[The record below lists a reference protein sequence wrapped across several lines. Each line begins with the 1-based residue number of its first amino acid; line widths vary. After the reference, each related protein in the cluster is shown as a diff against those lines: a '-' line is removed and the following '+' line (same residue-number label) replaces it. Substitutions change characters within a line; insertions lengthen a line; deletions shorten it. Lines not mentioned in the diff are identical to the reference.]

1 MIRLILWV
9 LLLPLQIIIALTLGL
24 SELLRTFLPRSSR
37 KDSDPEGQP
46 LERPLCSIVILN
58 WNGRPL
64 LEESLPAVARAVA
77 FSQAEHEVI
86 LVDNGSSDGSLAWV
100 QTHHPSVRIIPLEKN
115 IGFGEGNNRGIEE
128 ARHKIVVLLNN
139 DMIVA
144 EDFLPPLLEPF
155 SDGRVFAVSSQIV
168 FPDGKRRQETGNA
181 QGRLRR
187 GFLHL
192 SHEPLLHCHST
203 RRFLPVLW
211 PGGGSSA
218 FHRERFLDLGGFSTL
233 FSPCYV
239 EDTDIG
245 YRAWRRGWR
254 VLLAAESTVLHKH
267 RSTSARVYS
276 ENQIKQL
283 IEERKLWYLWKN
295 FQWRTLVSHF
305 LLFPIHLR
313 REMSLKGYLRALRKI
328 PRVFYLRMTEARRS
342 MNDSTIL
349 EWTTRPLSY
358 LQQGGSSALFLQAQP
373 TRLRILVVSAYLP
386 HLGYHGGA
394 GRVFQLIRQVSRKHD
409 ITLLTF
415 VESDKEREQFSQI
428 TPYCRRLEHVYRR
441 DYSPISSFPYEPF
454 EEFNCLDLR
463 LKMEEI
469 LAEEDFDV
477 VHFEWAQMVQYA
489 DLVPAETKRLLTE
502 IEVNYAAHFTQIKV
516 ERRAAAKVK
525 KFYDTLQTLYRELEL
540 CRRVDHV
547 ICVTDLDRDY
557 LRGFLPR
564 AQLEVVN
571 TGVDTR
577 YFAYDDSEIEPN
589 SLVFVGAFRHDPN
602 LDAMAYFCDEILPR
616 VLISQPDAQ
625 LYIVGSSP
633 PPSIRDLADHPRIT
647 VTGFVPDI
655 RDYYRKAQVVVVPL
669 RTGVG
674 IRGKILEAWSVGKAV
689 VATSLACQG
698 IRAVHGK
705 NVLIADQPAD
715 FAAWTTALLRQADF
729 AAELGRAGRKT
740 VEELYDWE
748 AIGEQMSL
756 FYESIARRRSQV
768 AGRRFQRKAPS
779 DDETTQIKYKDS
791 EKFRYST
798 GSGEE

>member
-1 MIRLILWV
+1 MIPRLIFWILF
-9 LLLPLQIIIALTLGL
+9 LPVQIIIALTLGL
-24 SELLRTFLPRSSR
+24 SEILRSLRTLLLRSDTG
-37 KDSDPEGQP
+37 SDPGEQP
-46 LERPLCSIVILN
+46 LEHALCSIVILN
-58 WNGRPL
+58 WNGRHL
-64 LEESLPAVARAVA
+64 LQESLPAVERAVA
-77 FSQAEHEVI
+77 FSRAEHEII
-86 LVDNGSSDGSLAWV
+86 LVDNGSSDDSLEWLK
-100 QTHHPSVRIIPLEKN
+100 THHPSVRIVPLEKN
-115 IGFGEGNNRGIEE
+115 IGFGEGNNRGVEE

-144 EDFLPPLLEPF
+144 EDFLAPLLEPF
-155 SDGRVFAVSSQIV
+155 SDARVFAVASQIV
-168 FPDGKRRQETGNA
+168 FPEGKRREETGNT

-192 SHEPLLHCHST
+192 SHEPLLPCHST

-218 FHRERFLDLGGFSTL
+218 FHRQRFMELGGFSTL

-267 RSTSARVYS
+267 RGTSARVYT
-276 ENQIKQL
+276 ERQIKQL
-283 IEERKLWYLWKN
+283 VEERKLWYLWKN

-305 LLFPIHLR
+305 LLFPIHLTG
-313 REMSLKGYLRALRKI
+313 EMSLRGYLRALRKI
-328 PRVFYLRMTEARRS
+328 PRILYLRMTETRRALS
-342 MNDSTIL
+342 DSTIL

-358 LQQGGSSALFLQAQP
+358 LQQAGSSALLFPAQAG
-373 TRLRILVVSAYLP
+373 RLRILVVSAYLP

-409 ITLLTF
+409 VTLLTF
-415 VESDKEREQFSQI
+415 VESDKEREHFSQI
-428 TPYCRRLEHVYRR
+428 TPYCQRMEHVYRR
-441 DYSPISSFPYEPF
+441 AYSPVSSFPYEPF

-477 VHFEWAQMVQYA
+477 VHFEWAQMVQYE

-502 IEVNYAAHFTQIKV
+502 IEVNYAAHFTRIKV
-516 ERRAAAKVK
+516 ERRAAVKLK

-557 LRGFLPR
+557 LRGFLP
-564 AQLEVVN
+564 AKQLEVIN
-571 TGVDTR
+571 TGVDTA
-577 YFAYDDSEIEPN
+577 YFSYGGSEIEPN

-602 LDAMAYFCDEILPR
+602 LDAMAYFSEEILPR
-616 VLISQPDAQ
+616 VLKSQPDAH

-633 PPSIRDLADHPRIT
+633 PPSIQDLADHPQIT

-705 NVLIADQPAD
+705 NVLVADQAAD
-715 FAAWTTALLRQADF
+715 FSDWTTALLRQPDF

-748 AIGEQMSL
+748 AIGEQMSHL
-756 FYESIARRRSQV
+756 YESIAPRRSQN
-768 AGRRFQRKAPS
+768 ASRKS
-779 DDETTQIKYKDS
+779 QIA
-791 EKFRYST
+791 
-798 GSGEE
+798 EESVLG

>member
-1 MIRLILWV
+1 MIPRLIFWILF
-9 LLLPLQIIIALTLGL
+9 LPVQIIIALTLGL
-24 SELLRTFLPRSSR
+24 SEILRSLRTLPLRS
-37 KDSDPEGQP
+37 DTGSDPGEQP
-46 LERPLCSIVILN
+46 IEHALCSIVILN
-58 WNGRPL
+58 WNGRHL
-64 LEESLPAVARAVA
+64 LQESLPAVERAVA
-77 FSQAEHEVI
+77 FSRAEHEII
-86 LVDNGSSDGSLAWV
+86 LVDNGSSDDSLQWLKI
-100 QTHHPSVRIIPLEKN
+100 HHPSVRVVPLEKN
-115 IGFGEGNNRGIEE
+115 IGFGEGNNRGVEE

-144 EDFLPPLLEPF
+144 EDFLAPLLEPF
-155 SDGRVFAVSSQIV
+155 SDARVFAVASQIV
-168 FPDGKRRQETGNA
+168 FPEGKRREETGNT

-192 SHEPLLHCHST
+192 SHEPLLPCHST

-218 FHRERFLDLGGFSTL
+218 FHRQRFMELGGFSTL

-267 RSTSARVYS
+267 RGTSAQVYS
-276 ENQIKQL
+276 ERQIKQL

-305 LLFPIHLR
+305 LLFPIHLTG
-313 REMSLKGYLRALRKI
+313 EMSLRGYLRALRKI
-328 PRVFYLRMTEARRS
+328 PRILYLRMTETRRS
-342 MNDSTIL
+342 LSDSTIL

-358 LQQGGSSALFLQAQP
+358 LQQAGSSALLFPAQAG
-373 TRLRILVVSAYLP
+373 RLRILVVSAYLP

-394 GRVFQLIRQVSRKHD
+394 GRVFQLMRQVSRKHD

-415 VESDKEREQFSQI
+415 VESDKEREQFSQV
-428 TPYCRRLEHVYRR
+428 TPYCQRMEHVYRR
-441 DYSPISSFPYEPF
+441 AYSPVSSFPYEPF

-477 VHFEWAQMVQYA
+477 VHFEWAQMAQYA

-502 IEVNYAAHFTQIKV
+502 IEVNYAAHFTRIKV
-516 ERRAAAKVK
+516 ERRTAVKLK

-557 LRGFLPR
+557 LRGFLPGK
-564 AQLEVVN
+564 QLEVVN
-571 TGVDTR
+571 TGVDTA
-577 YFAYDDSEIEPN
+577 YFSCGGSEIEPN

-602 LDAMAYFCDEILPR
+602 LDAMAYFCEEILPR
-616 VLISQPDAQ
+616 VLKSQPDAH

-633 PPSIRDLADHPRIT
+633 PSSIQDLADHPQIT

-669 RTGVG
+669 RIGVG

-705 NVLIADQPAD
+705 NVLVADQAAD
-715 FAAWTTALLRQADF
+715 FSDWTTALLRQPDF

-748 AIGEQMSL
+748 AIGEQMSHL
-756 FYESIARRRSQV
+756 YESIAPGRSQV
-768 AGRRFQRKAPS
+768 ASRESQFA
-779 DDETTQIKYKDS
+779 
-791 EKFRYST
+791 
-798 GSGEE
+798 EESVLG

>member
-1 MIRLILWV
+1 MIRRLILWT
-9 LLLPLQIIIALTLGL
+9 LLLPVQILIALTLGL
-24 SELLRTFLPRSSR
+24 AELLRILLPGAFR
-37 KDSDPEGQP
+37 KGNDPEGET
-46 LERPLCSIVILN
+46 LERPLCSIVVLN
-58 WNGRPL
+58 WNGRHL
-64 LEESLPAVARAVA
+64 LEESLPAVERAVA

-86 LVDNGSSDGSLAWV
+86 LVDNGSSDDSLEWL
-100 QTHHPSVRIIPLEKN
+100 QTHHPTVRTIRLEKN
-115 IGFGEGNNRGIEE
+115 IGFGEGNNRGIEK

-155 SDGRVFAVSSQIV
+155 SDGDVFAVSSQIV
-168 FPDGKRRQETGNA
+168 FPEGKRREETGNA

-192 SHEPLLHCHST
+192 SHEPLLTCHST

-211 PGGGSSA
+211 AGGGSSA
-218 FHRERFLDLGGFSTL
+218 FHRRRFMELGGFSTL

-245 YRAWRRGWR
+245 YQAWRRGWR

-267 RSTSARVYS
+267 RSTSTRVYS
-276 ENQIKQL
+276 EKQIKQL

-295 FQWRTLVSHF
+295 FQWRSLVSHF
-305 LLFPIHLR
+305 LLFPIHLT
-313 REMSLKGYLRALRKI
+313 REMNLKGYLRALRKI
-328 PRVFYLRMTEARRS
+328 PRIFYLRTIEAPRS
-342 MNDSTIL
+342 LSDSTIL
-349 EWTTRPLSY
+349 EGTTRPLSY
-358 LQQGGSSALFLQAQP
+358 LQRGLQRGGPSALSFPARP
-373 TRLRILVVSAYLP
+373 ERLRILVVSAYLP

-409 ITLLTF
+409 ITLVTF
-415 VESDKEREQFSQI
+415 VESDKEREQFSQL
-428 TPYCRRLEHVYRR
+428 TPYIRRLEPVDRR
-441 DYSPISSFPYEPF
+441 GYSPVSSFPYEPF

-463 LKMEEI
+463 LKLEEI

-502 IEVNYAAHFTQIKV
+502 IEVNYAAHFTRIKV
-516 ERRAAAKVK
+516 ERRAAAKIK

-557 LRGFLPR
+557 LGGFLPAER
-564 AQLEVVN
+564 LEVVN

-577 YFAYDDSEIEPN
+577 YFAYHDSEIESN

-602 LDAMAYFCDEILPR
+602 LDAMTYFCEEILPE
-616 VLISQPDAQ
+616 VLKSQPDAH

-633 PPSIRDLADHPRIT
+633 PSSIRDLADHPRIT

-698 IRAVHGK
+698 IRAVHGQ
-705 NVLIADQPAD
+705 NVLLADDPAD
-715 FAAWTTALLRQADF
+715 FSDWTTALLRQPDF

-748 AIGEQMSL
+748 AIGEQMSHL
-756 FYESIARRRSQV
+756 YESIVPGRSQV
-768 AGRRFQRKAPS
+768 AEEDTAGR
-779 DDETTQIKYKDS
+779 
-791 EKFRYST
+791 
-798 GSGEE
+798 

>member
-1 MIRLILWV
+1 MIPRLILWI
-9 LLLPLQIIIALTLGL
+9 LLLPVQTIIALILGL
-24 SELLRTFLPRSSR
+24 SELLRTLLPHALR
-37 KDSDPEGQP
+37 KDNDSEDQP

-58 WNGRPL
+58 WNGRHL
-64 LEESLPAVARAVA
+64 LEESLPAVEQAVA
-77 FSQAEHEVI
+77 YSKAEHEII
-86 LVDNGSSDGSLAWV
+86 LVDNGSSDDSLAWIA
-100 QTHHPSVRIIPLEKN
+100 THHPGIRIVPLEKN

-155 SDGRVFAVSSQIV
+155 SDRRVFAVSSQIL
-168 FPDGKRRQETGNA
+168 FPQDKRREETGNT
-181 QGRLRR
+181 QGRFKR

-192 SHEPLLHCHST
+192 SHEPLLPCHST
-203 RRFLPVLW
+203 RRYLPVLW

-218 FHRERFLDLGGFSTL
+218 FHRQRFMDLGGFSTL

-254 VLLAAESTVLHKH
+254 VLLSAESTVLHKH
-267 RSTSARVYS
+267 RSTSGRLYS
-276 ENQIKQL
+276 EKQIKQL
-283 IEERKLWYLWKN
+283 VEERKLWYLWKN
-295 FQWRTLVSHF
+295 FQWHTLLPHF
-305 LLFPIHLR
+305 FLFPIYLR
-313 REMSLKGYLRALRKI
+313 REMSLRGYLRALRRI
-328 PRVFYLRMTEARRS
+328 PRVFYLRTTEARRS
-342 MNDSTIL
+342 LSDSTIL
-349 EWTTRPLSY
+349 EWTSKPLSY
-358 LQQGGSSALFLQAQP
+358 LRQGDASALLFRP
-373 TRLRILVVSAYLP
+373 RPERLRILVVSAYLP

-415 VESDKEREQFSQI
+415 VESDKEREQFSQL
-428 TPYCRRLEHVYRR
+428 TPYCRRMEHVYRR
-441 DYSPISSFPYEPF
+441 GYSPVSSFPYEPF
-454 EEFNCLDLR
+454 EEFNCPDLR
-463 LKMEEI
+463 SKMEEI

-502 IEVNYAAHFTQIKV
+502 IEVNYAAHFTRIKV
-516 ERRAAAKVK
+516 ERRTAARVK

-540 CRRVDHV
+540 CHRVDHV

-557 LRGFLPR
+557 LRGFLPGE
-564 AQLEVVN
+564 QLEVVN

-602 LDAMAYFCDEILPR
+602 LDAMSYFCEEILPK
-616 VLISQPDAQ
+616 VLKSQPETH

-633 PPSIRDLADHPRIT
+633 PPSIRDLAHHPQIT

-705 NVLIADQPAD
+705 NVLVADQPAD
-715 FAAWTTALLRQADF
+715 FSAWTTALLRQPDF
-729 AAELGRAGRKT
+729 AAEMGRAGRKT

-748 AIGEQMSL
+748 AIGEQMNH
-756 FYESIARRRSQV
+756 FYESIAPQRSQV
-768 AGRRFQRKAPS
+768 AVEEAL
-779 DDETTQIKYKDS
+779 
-791 EKFRYST
+791 
-798 GSGEE
+798 GS

>member
-1 MIRLILWV
+1 MIPRLVLCV
-9 LLLPLQIIIALTLGL
+9 LLLPVQIILALALGL
-24 SELLRTFLPRSSR
+24 SEFLRTFWPGAAQ
-37 KDSDPEGQP
+37 KDTDPEGQP
-46 LERPLCSIVILN
+46 PGRPLCSIIILN
-58 WNGRPL
+58 WNGRHL
-64 LEESLPAVARAVA
+64 LQESLPAVERAVA

-86 LVDNGSSDGSLAWV
+86 LVDNGSSDDSLAWV
-100 QTHHPSVRIIPLEKN
+100 QTHHPNVGIVPLEKN
-115 IGFGEGNNRGIEE
+115 IGFGEGNNRGVEE
-128 ARHKIVVLLNN
+128 ARHKIIVLLNN

-168 FPDGKRRQETGNA
+168 FPAGKRRQETGNA

-192 SHEPLLHCHST
+192 SHEPLLPCHST

-211 PGGGSSA
+211 AGGGSSA
-218 FHRERFLDLGGFSTL
+218 FLRERFLELGGFSTL

-254 VLLAAESTVLHKH
+254 VLLAAESIVLHKH
-267 RSTSARVYS
+267 RSTSARVYTDK
-276 ENQIKQL
+276 QIKQL

-295 FQWRTLVSHF
+295 FQWRTLWSHF
-305 LLFPIHLR
+305 LLFPIHVTH
-313 REMSLKGYLRALRKI
+313 EMSLKGYLRALRKLPQI
-328 PRVFYLRMTEARRS
+328 FYLRMTEARRS
-342 MNDSTIL
+342 MSDSTIL

-358 LQQGGSSALFLQAQP
+358 LQQGDLHTRLFPAQQE
-373 TRLRILVVSAYLP
+373 RLRILVVSAYLP

-428 TPYCRRLEHVYRR
+428 TPYCRRLEHVYRGA
-441 DYSPISSFPYEPF
+441 YSPVSSFPYEPF
-454 EEFNCLDLR
+454 EEFNCLDLK
-463 LKMEEI
+463 LKMEEL

-502 IEVNYAAHFTQIKV
+502 IEVNYAAHFTRIKV
-516 ERRAAAKVK
+516 ERRSAAKVK

-540 CRRVDHV
+540 CRRVDHI

-557 LRGFLPR
+557 LGGFLPR
-564 AQLEVVN
+564 EQLEVVN
-571 TGVDTR
+571 TGVDTK
-577 YFAYDDSEIEPN
+577 YFAYDDSGIEPN

-602 LDAMAYFCDEILPR
+602 LDAMAYFCEEILPGI
-616 VLISQPDAQ
+616 LISQPDAQ

-633 PPSIRDLADHPRIT
+633 PASIQDLADHPRIT

-705 NVLIADQPAD
+705 NILIADRPED
-715 FAAWTTALLRQADF
+715 FSAWTTALLRQPDF

-756 FYESIARRRSQV
+756 FYESIVPRGVQIADHSLLRRTPSD
-768 AGRRFQRKAPS
+768 RKAI
-779 DDETTQIKYKDS
+779 EH
-791 EKFRYST
+791 
-798 GSGEE
+798 